1 MNPSGYRELKASSL
15 QILPSERQVKNWRQ
29 KSKVNE
35 GINPSFYGT
44 LRDRIKLSSGNKE
57 MTVSLMVDEM
67 KLKHGVYTNVATGSV
82 IGFASA
88 KNTFQWMKD
97 DIDSFIEELTV
108 KRDIGTSDELEE
120 MSDIDDHEPSS
131 YVNQF

>member
-1 MNPSGYRELKASSL
+1 
-15 QILPSERQVKNWRQ
+15 
-29 KSKVNE
+29 
-35 GINPSFYGT
+35 
-44 LRDRIKLSSGNKE
+44 

-108 KRDIGTSDELEE
+108 KRDIGTSDE
-120 MSDIDDHEPSS
+120 
-131 YVNQF
+131 